1 MKHNLKYVF
10 FGTPGFAAIILEKL
24 IEAGWPPLAIVCN
37 PDRPIGRKKTITPP
51 PTKVLAEKY
60 AIKVYQPEKLEIEKL
75 KLEIGEIDF
84 AIVAA
89 YAKIIPKEIL
99 TIPRLG
105 VIGVHPSLLPK
116 YRGSSPIQSVIL
128 NGDSETGVS
137 LFLIDEQIDHGKTL
151 STIKYQILNNDNYEI
166 LNKKLAELG
175 ASLLIETLPKFI
187 KNEITPLSQNENK
200 ATHTKKFITE
210 DGYVDLRKDEPAV
223 IERKIRALNPD
234 PGVWTL
240 ANPAQIASPVQTK
253 NFSENEK
260 RVKLLEAELVD
271 GKLKLTK
278 IQVEGK
284 KPRNISY

>member
-1 MKHNLKYVF
+1 M
-10 FGTPGFAAIILEKL
+10 
-24 IEAGWPPLAIVCN
+24 
-37 PDRPIGRKKTITPP
+37 
-51 PTKVLAEKY
+51 
-60 AIKVYQPEKLEIEKL
+60 EIEKL

-200 ATHTKKFITE
+200 ATHTKNLLPKTAMLTCE
-210 DGYVDLRKDEPAV
+210 KTNRLL
-223 IERKIRALNPD
+223 LN
-234 PGVWTL
+234 
-240 ANPAQIASPVQTK
+240 
-253 NFSENEK
+253 
-260 RVKLLEAELVD
+260 
-271 GKLKLTK
+271 GKL
-278 IQVEGK
+278 E
-284 KPRNISY
+284 P